1 MARRVRSRAAH
12 VLVALPAGCRAVTR
26 LLDQGRAR
34 ARVPPHAATLLPS
47 RAHRALARRAAAA
60 PRLCRTGAQHQPRRR
75 HRRARQRTR
84 ATAVWP
90 ASTAKRS
97 LSQRAPRRLAASAG
111 VSQLS
116 DCRLAYGLRL
126 SASPSRDAC
135 DRELGCVCTSA
146 RFVHRIDISRVLL
159 SAVAVQ

>member
-116 DCRLAYGLRL
+116 DCRLAYGFRPARL
-126 SASPSRDAC
+126 ETRATASWD
-135 DRELGCVCTSA
+135 VCALPRASC
-146 RFVHRIDISRVLL
+146 RIGISRALL
-159 SAVAVQ
+159 SALFS